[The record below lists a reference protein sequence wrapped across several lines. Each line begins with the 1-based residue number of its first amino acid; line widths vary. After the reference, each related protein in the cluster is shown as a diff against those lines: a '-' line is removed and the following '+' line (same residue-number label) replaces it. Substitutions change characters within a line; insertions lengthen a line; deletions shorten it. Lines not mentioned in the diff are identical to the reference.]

1 MVVNLDYH
9 YKLQKKEKDGWV
21 SIAMSD
27 SKQLLEKVMDKDMRI
42 VEKAKEE

>member
-1 MVVNLDYH
+1 MEVNLDYH

-27 SKQLLEKVMDKDMRI
+27 SKQLLETIKDKNMRI